1 MNYVKRLFIV
11 DAKTKKMQDIFP
23 EKVIYESL
31 VKSLKEFLKDSLA
44 VHVAEEL
51 VAKCVF
57 PDLSKT
63 IIIIEED
70 GTLKKIDLPSYHVT
84 DILVDNLVPTYSE
97 EENEIIDK
105 AINEL
110 KAKIIDFSTVEVIN
124 PVVLILDYEICGYY
138 SDKVNDIS
146 FLTEFFSKNYLS
158 EKRAKSLAK
167 EVSNTLLSY
176 VVKIISFKDYTKKY
190 IYKNGKMEL
199 LKEDTN
205 KVKAVLMDYFKYIP
219 NLADEATAELLNAL
233 IFGVLDKR
241 IFTLNIKKVDEK
253 YFYAEEELFGTTIM
267 IKCNKEKEKDSI
279 FIGILKGTPLYST
292 DDFMHNTY
300 GTLKKYIYDADS
312 AEVKGYYPF
321 AGYGKVYMELIS
333 NYNYN
338 EGTSDP
344 EIFIYVDKK
353 AE

>member
-11 DAKTKKMQDIFP
+11 DAKTKKMQDIYP

-31 VKSLKEFLKDSLA
+31 VKSLQELLKDSLA
-44 VHVAEEL
+44 AHVAEEL

-70 GTLKKIDLPSYHVT
+70 GTLKKIDLLNYHVT

-97 EENEIIDK
+97 EENEIIDN

-124 PVVLILDYEICGYY
+124 PVVLILDYEVCDYY
-138 SDKVNDIS
+138 SDKFNDIS
-146 FLTEFFSKNYLS
+146 FITKFFSTNYLS

-167 EVSNTLLSY
+167 EVSNTLFSY

-219 NLADEATAELLNAL
+219 NLADEAAADLLNA
-233 IFGVLDKR
+233 IVFGVLDKK

-253 YFYAEEELFGTTIM
+253 YYYAEEELFGTTIM
-267 IKCNKEKEKDSI
+267 IKCHKETGKGRV

-292 DDFMHNTY
+292 DDYMNKTY
-300 GTLKKYIYDADS
+300 STLKKYIYDANS

-321 AGYGKVYMELIS
+321 AGYGKVYMKLIS
-333 NYNYN
+333 NYRYHD
-338 EGTSDP
+338 GTFDP
-344 EIFIYVDKK
+344 EIFIYVDRK